1 MVQPVEMMDLL
12 YKFLGVHVDGS
23 ADIAG
28 TGLALRGTTNPGLL
42 LIVALLGLAAVV
54 YAYRYLS
61 EDLPR
66 RRQVL
71 LGILRV
77 IFLLL
82 VIGLLLRPTLILTL
96 EGHVR
101 RTVLLVF
108 DGSASMGIR
117 DAHGTRSDM
126 LKDVLTNE
134 KNQLLPRLARKFDLV
149 PFEFGQHLT
158 EFVESNRF
166 DWVNQLSTNSPSTA
180 IGDAVR
186 EAINRKRGQPLAGVF
201 LVTDG
206 ANNAGTSPRE
216 AAALAGQEG
225 VPLFV
230 YGIGRSAPPDIA
242 VAGVFAQELAFMDD
256 EVPVMVRVRATGMS
270 GRTARLALM
279 LGDQVVAQENVT
291 FTGDAEQVVAL
302 NFTPKEKGE
311 FDLKAV
317 IAPFTDEVVRDNNE
331 RAQHLRVID
340 AKIKVLLVEQ
350 SPRWEWRYLQA
361 LLVRDRR
368 VKLKCV
374 LLEGDPAIATGE
386 DSPYLTEFPKIKED
400 LYAYDLVILG
410 DVDPKT
416 FSADQLDNLGRFV
429 SEFGGSLLMVAG
441 KRYSPY
447 AYRKTIIERMLPVE
461 FDVAA
466 TEGLGDPLANTPIKL
481 ELTSDGKVSKMLQL
495 SDSMEENLTRWAA
508 LPPVYWVCRVSRAKP
523 AAEVLLVDADPNKS
537 SRASKMPVVA
547 SQQYGMG
554 RVMFVG
560 TDNTWRWRK
569 NVGDTYYV
577 ALWGQMVQ
585 RLALTHLLGGA
596 KRTQL
601 SASRQNYFMGERV
614 TVYAR
619 LYTASFEPVTESV
632 IRGYHA
638 NRTAPGAGAGAE
650 TEVLLRPVP
659 DQPGAYRG
667 EFVAPAPGN
676 YKFHLERDQDT
687 QLDFNVLTP
696 RFEMGDTALNEPLL
710 KEMAQLSDGVFLR
723 DADLPRLPELIGRKT
738 DKVSSTQEVELWSSP
753 LFFILLVLVVSTE
766 WILRKVYQLK

>member
-1 MVQPVEMMDLL
+1 MMELL
-12 YKFLGVHVDGS
+12 YKLLGVHVDGN

-28 TGLALRGTTNPGLL
+28 TALAFRGTTNPGLL
-42 LIVALLGLAAVV
+42 LLVALLCLAATI

-61 EDLPR
+61 EDLSR
-66 RRQVL
+66 GRQL
-71 LGILRV
+71 LLAFLRAT
-77 IFLLL
+77 FLLL
-82 VIGLLLRPTLILTL
+82 VLGILLRPTLVLTL

-117 DAHGTRSDM
+117 DAHGTRNDM
-126 LKDVLTNE
+126 LKALLTDA
-134 KNQLLPRLARKFDLV
+134 KLRLLPRLARRFDLAA
-149 PFEFGQHLT
+149 FEFGQGLT
-158 EFVESNRF
+158 ELVESNQF
-166 DWVNQLSTNSPSTA
+166 DWVSQLSTNSAATA

-186 EAINRKRGQPLAGVF
+186 EAIGRKRGQPLAGVL

-206 ANNAGTSPRE
+206 ANNAGASPRE
-216 AAALAGQEG
+216 AAVLAGQEG

-230 YGIGRSAPPDIA
+230 YGLGRSAPPDIA
-242 VAGVFAQELAFMDD
+242 VQGMFAQELAFVDD
-256 EVPVMVRVRATGMS
+256 QVPVLVRVRATGMA
-270 GRTARLALM
+270 GRTARVALL
-279 LGDQVVAQENVT
+279 LGDQPVDQQDVT
-291 FTGDAEQVVAL
+291 ITGDSEQVVAL
-302 NFTPKEKGE
+302 NFTPKDKGE
-311 FDLKAV
+311 FDLRAV
-317 IAPFTDEVVRDNNE
+317 IAPFTDEIVRDNND
-331 RAQHLRVID
+331 RRQRLRVID

-361 LLVRDRR
+361 LLLRDRR

-374 LLEGDPAIATGE
+374 LLEGDPAITAGE
-386 DSPYLTEFPKIKED
+386 ESPYLTEFPKIKEE
-400 LYAYDLVILG
+400 LLGYDLIILG

-416 FSADQLDNLGRFV
+416 FSSEQLGHLGRFV
-429 SEFGGSLLMVAG
+429 SDFGGSLLMVAG

-447 AYRKTIIERMLPVE
+447 AYRKTVIERMLPVE
-461 FDVAA
+461 F
-466 TEGLGDPLANTPIKL
+466 EGAGSEGVGDGLANTPIKL
-481 ELTSDGKVSKMLQL
+481 ELTSDGKVSQMLQL
-495 SDSMEENLTRWAA
+495 SDSMEENLARWSA

-523 AAEVLLVDADPNKS
+523 AAEVLLVDADPAKA
-537 SRASKMPVVA
+537 SRSGKMPVVA

-577 ALWGQMVQ
+577 TLWGQMVQ

-619 LYTASFEPVTESV
+619 LYTASFEPVTEPV
-632 IRGYHA
+632 IRGYFA
-638 NRTAPGAGAGAE
+638 NRTAPGAGRGAE

-667 EFVAPAPGN
+667 EFVAPIPGN
-676 YKFHLERDQDT
+676 YKLYLERDQDT
-687 QLDFNVLTP
+687 QLDFNVLAP
-696 RFEMGDTALNEPLL
+696 RFELGDTALNEPLL
-710 KEMAQLSDGVFLR
+710 KELAQLSEGVYLR
-723 DADLPRLPELIGRKT
+723 DADLPRLPELIGRRA
-738 DKVSSTQEVELWSSP
+738 DKVTSTQEIEWWSSP
-753 LFFILLVLVVSTE
+753 LCFIFLLLLVTAE
-766 WILRKVYQLK
+766 WILRKVWQLK